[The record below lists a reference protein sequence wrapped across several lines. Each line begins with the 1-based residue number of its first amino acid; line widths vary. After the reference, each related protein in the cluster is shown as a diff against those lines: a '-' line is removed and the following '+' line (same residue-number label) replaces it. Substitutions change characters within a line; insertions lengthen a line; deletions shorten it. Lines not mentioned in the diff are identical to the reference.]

1 MGPDLSLL
9 SLEASTGIGSIWPAP
24 SQIRLDLIVND
35 PQDLNHVLDKA
46 VQRII
51 PSALERRKGILVTQ
65 ILPNKY
71 IVEVD
76 DGVPCGVIHEKRVH
90 PGMYTST

>member
-1 MGPDLSLL
+1 MEPNLSLL
-9 SLEASTGIGSIWPAP
+9 SLEPSMGFGSIWPTTSP
-24 SQIRLDLIVND
+24 GRLDLIVD
-35 PQDLNHVLDKA
+35 HPQDLNHVLDKA

-90 PGMYTST
+90 PGMYTPT